1 MSLRDF
7 ALRKKKQREEEMT
20 KYVQDTPSSAGVNM
34 SFGGSEGGGG
44 PNGIQVNPVGQV
56 EELRNGKAV
65 ELKEDLVD
73 SYQGAF
79 TSRNV
84 VKNEVVDVSGTS
96 SI

>member
-1 MSLRDF
+1 
-7 ALRKKKQREEEMT
+7 MT

-65 ELKEDLVD
+65 ELKEDLL
-73 SYQGAF
+73 SHREMWLKMKLSMYQGLHPY
-79 TSRNV
+79 NQL
-84 VKNEVVDVSGTS
+84 
-96 SI
+96 